1 MGDHEPGSCEKVT
14 TVTRKKEI
22 LRRYR
27 RCFGCLRKG
36 HITQDCKS
44 KKACECG
51 KGDHHT
57 SLCEVVPV
65 IVVGIGKP
73 DLVDRNRASV
83 AYQTVLVK
91 VSDLGNSSEVA
102 CRAMLDS
109 ASGETYMTQR
119 LADRLSCGSKGK
131 KTLTLEG
138 IMKKG
143 STVTSETCDI
153 LVKSMNGRY
162 QKKFGAKT
170 LPVITAIGNPK
181 HLQLKAEY
189 EHLEGIYFNDVCHD
203 KHLKVE
209 ILIGLEDLSDVLTG
223 RNQKGKSGEPMAME
237 TEFGWTILGPTRGAG
252 TSKES
257 ALLVIETEPDIHDNL
272 KCLTDL
278 ETVGIR
284 EEDPVHEAFQEEI
297 VFTGERHSVKLPW
310 RAGKFNLPENCKLA
324 EGRLKGQLKRLRKTP
339 ELLKAYDEVIQ
350 KQKHDGIVEP
360 APKEPTG
367 EKITYIPHQAVI
379 RENAGTTKLRIVY
392 DASAKLTRDQNH

>member
-1 MGDHEPGSCEKVT
+1 MW
-14 TVTRKKEI
+14 
-22 LRRYR
+22 
-27 RCFGCLRKG
+27 KG
-36 HITQDCKS
+36 
-44 KKACECG
+44 
-51 KGDHHT
+51 GDHHK
-57 SLCEVVPV
+57 SLCEEVVPV

-91 VSDLGNSSEVA
+91 VSDLGNSSEVT

-109 ASGETYMTQR
+109 ASGGTYMTQR

-143 STVTSETCDI
+143 STVTSCDI

-162 QKKFGAKT
+162 QKKFRAKT
-170 LPVITAIGNPK
+170 LPVITAVGNPK
-181 HLQLKAEY
+181 PLQLKAEY

-203 KHLKVE
+203 KHLEVE
-209 ILIGLEDLSDVLTG
+209 ILIGLEDLPDILTG
-223 RNQKGKSGEPMAME
+223 RNRKGKPGEPMAME
-237 TEFGWTILGPTRGAG
+237 TEFGWTMLGPTGGAG
-252 TSKES
+252 TLKES

-272 KCLTDL
+272 KCLWGL

-297 VFTGERHSVKLPW
+297 VFTGERYSVKLPW

-339 ELLKAYDEVIQ
+339 ELLEAYDEVIQ
-350 KQKHDGIVEP
+350 KQKHDGIAET

-367 EKITYIPHQAVI
+367 ERITYIPHQAVI
-379 RENAGTTKLRIVY
+379 RENAETTNLRIVY
-392 DASAKLTRDQNH
+392 DASAKLTKGLKSLNDYLHTGPSDTSSL